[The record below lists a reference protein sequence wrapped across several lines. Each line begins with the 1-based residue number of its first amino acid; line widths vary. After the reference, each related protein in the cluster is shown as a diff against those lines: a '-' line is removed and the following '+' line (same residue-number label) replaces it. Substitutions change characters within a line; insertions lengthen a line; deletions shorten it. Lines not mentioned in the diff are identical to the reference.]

1 MSSGPLY
8 EKTAVVASDLEE
20 AFGDWLREH
29 LLDAAAHAGVLA
41 VDAASSPG
49 DGDDAPKRHTWRY
62 TFDND
67 ESLDVFLER
76 EGNDSY
82 PGAEQRFGDEL
93 STSSRVLREDSVYSG
108 DESPPACL
116 NCGAVLRG
124 QYCGNCGQRARTRL
138 ISLWELVRDAFGDLF
153 ELDSRIWQTLI
164 PLLVRPGRLTYDYLA
179 GRRARYMPPF
189 RMYLV
194 MSLVFFVVAFFN
206 PREELA
212 LLYAPETEAPVSEE
226 ASPGEAGT
234 DGESA
239 EGESTE
245 NKLSE
250 NTLSES
256 DPDAAI
262 PEEARAELERF
273 GLDVDAINQRIAEA
287 EENDADGMNISF
299 GDEDG
304 DSEAEDC
311 NLDWDVSNM
320 PQWVQV
326 RFSEE
331 RVVAVCERIR
341 ADDGDSFGKR
351 VLDNVPLALFILLP
365 LMALVLVFLYP
376 LSKRYYVEH
385 LLFFVHFHAFF
396 FLILTLQVLWTRLIG
411 SLNGPGWLAVL
422 PVVATSLYIPVY
434 LFKAMRRVYEQ
445 GWALTML
452 KYLLLIVAYAAGFGT
467 MLLLAL
473 LIAVA
478 GS

>member
-8 EKTAVVASDLEE
+8 EKTAVVAADLEE

-29 LLDAAAHAGVLA
+29 LRDAAGHAGVLA
-41 VDAASSPG
+41 VDAASTPG
-49 DGDDAPKRHTWRY
+49 DDEDAPTRHTWRY

-82 PGAEQRFGDEL
+82 PGAEQHFGADL
-93 STSSRVLREDSVYSG
+93 TIASRVLREDPVYSG
-108 DESPPACL
+108 EESPPACL

-164 PLLVRPGRLTYDYLA
+164 PLLIRPGRLTHDYLA

-212 LLYAPETEAPVSEE
+212 LLYAPEIEEPTPEE
-226 ASPGEAGT
+226 ADAGEADAGEADADTQMGT
-234 DGESA
+234 DE
-239 EGESTE
+239 
-245 NKLSE
+245 
-250 NTLSES
+250 
-256 DPDAAI
+256 PPPAI

-273 GLDVDAINQRIAEA
+273 GMDVDAINQRIATAEA
-287 EENDADGMNISF
+287 NDSEGLSISF
-299 GDEDG
+299 GDDAG
-304 DSEAEDC
+304 DTEAEDC
-311 NLDWDVSNM
+311 DLDWDVSNM
-320 PQWVQV
+320 PQWIQV

-331 RVVAVCERIR
+331 RVQAVCERIR
-341 ADDGDSFGKR
+341 ADDGDTFGKR

-411 SLNGPGWLAVL
+411 SFNGPGWLAVL
-422 PVVATSLYIPVY
+422 PVIATSLYIPVY

-452 KYLLLIVAYAAGFGT
+452 KYLLLVIAYAVGFGT
-467 MLLLAL
+467 MLLLAF

>member
-8 EKTAVVASDLEE
+8 EKTAVVTAELEE
-20 AFGDWLREH
+20 AFDNWLSEH
-29 LLDAAAHAGVLA
+29 LADAAGHAGVLA
-41 VDAASSPG
+41 IDTASSPG
-49 DGDDAPKRHTWRY
+49 DGEDAPVRHTWRY

-82 PGAEQRFGDEL
+82 PGVEQHFGAEL
-93 STSSRVLREDSVYSG
+93 AVTSRVLREDPVYSG
-108 DESPPACL
+108 DECPPACL

-164 PLLVRPGRLTYDYLA
+164 PLLIRPGRLTHDYLA

-194 MSLVFFVVAFFN
+194 MSLIFFVVAFFN

-212 LLYAPETEAPVSEE
+212 LLYAPEGEEFASEE
-226 ASPGEAGT
+226 ANSGEADT
-234 DGESA
+234 DT
-239 EGESTE
+239 ESTE
-245 NKLSE
+245 DE
-250 NTLSES
+250 
-256 DPDAAI
+256 PDGAI
-262 PEEARAELERF
+262 PEEARAELERI
-273 GLDVDAINQRIAEA
+273 GLDVDAINQRIADAEA
-287 EENDADGMNISF
+287 NDGEGLSAGF
-299 GDEDG
+299 GDPDEDT
-304 DSEAEDC
+304 EAEDC
-311 NLDWDVSNM
+311 DLDWDVSNM
-320 PQWVQV
+320 PQWIQV
-326 RFSEE
+326 RFSEQ
-331 RVVAVCERIR
+331 RVQAVCERIR
-341 ADDGDSFGKR
+341 ADDGDTFGER

-396 FLILTLQVLWTRLIG
+396 FLILTLQVLWTRMIG
-411 SLNGPGWLAVL
+411 SLHGPGWLAVL

>member
-8 EKTAVVASDLEE
+8 EKTAVVTAELEE
-20 AFGDWLREH
+20 AFGDWLSEH
-29 LLDAAAHAGVLA
+29 LADAAGHAGVLA
-41 VDAASSPG
+41 VDAAASPA
-49 DGDDAPKRHTWRY
+49 DGEDTPGRHTWRF

-82 PGAEQRFGDEL
+82 PGVEQRFGAEL
-93 STSSRVLREDSVYSG
+93 AVTSRVLREDPVYSG
-108 DESPPACL
+108 GESPPTCL

-164 PLLVRPGRLTYDYLA
+164 PLLIRPGRLTHDYLA

-212 LLYAPETEAPVSEE
+212 LLYAPESEE
-226 ASPGEAGT
+226 LVPEEAGAGEASIDERAAE
-234 DGESA
+234 DGS
-239 EGESTE
+239 
-245 NKLSE
+245 
-250 NTLSES
+250 
-256 DPDAAI
+256 DAAI

-273 GLDVDAINQRIAEA
+273 GLDIDAINQRIADAEA
-287 EENDADGMNISF
+287 NDDSGLNVTF
-299 GDEDG
+299 GDESD
-304 DSEAEDC
+304 DPDAEDC
-311 NLDWDVSNM
+311 DLDWDVSNM
-320 PQWVQV
+320 PRWIQV

-331 RVVAVCERIR
+331 RVQAVCERIR
-341 ADDGDSFGKR
+341 ADDGDTFGKR

-411 SLNGPGWLAVL
+411 SLDGPGWLAVL

-452 KYLLLIVAYAAGFGT
+452 KYLLLVMAYAVGFGT
-467 MLLLAL
+467 MLLLAF

>member
-8 EKTAVVASDLEE
+8 EKTAVVTADVEE

-29 LLDAAAHAGVLA
+29 L
-41 VDAASSPG
+41 VDAATYTGVVGIETAFSPG
-49 DGDDAPKRHTWRY
+49 DGEEAPGQHTWRY

-82 PGAEQRFGDEL
+82 PGVEQRFGADL
-93 STSSRVLREDSVYSG
+93 TVTSRVLREDPVYSG
-108 DESPPACL
+108 EESPPTCL

-124 QYCGNCGQRARTRL
+124 QYCGNCGQRAKTRL

-164 PLLVRPGRLTYDYLA
+164 PLLVRPGRLTHDYLA

-212 LLYAPETEAPVSEE
+212 LLYAPETEQATPEQVEE
-226 ASPGEAGT
+226 AGADTEAAVGE
-234 DGESA
+234 
-239 EGESTE
+239 
-245 NKLSE
+245 
-250 NTLSES
+250 
-256 DPDAAI
+256 PDAAI

-273 GLDVDAINQRIAEA
+273 GMDIDAINERIAEA
-287 EENDADGMNISF
+287 EADDSEGLSINF
-299 GDEDG
+299 GDEAG
-304 DSEAEDC
+304 DTEAEDC
-311 NLDWDVSNM
+311 DLNWDVSNM
-320 PQWVQV
+320 PQWIQV

-331 RVVAVCERIR
+331 RVQAVCKRIR
-341 ADDGDSFGKR
+341 ADDGDTFGKR

-385 LLFFVHFHAFF
+385 LLFFIHFHAFF

-411 SLNGPGWLAVL
+411 SFDGPGWLAVL

-434 LFKAMRRVYEQ
+434 LFKALRRVYEQ

-452 KYLLLIVAYAAGFGT
+452 KYLLLVVAYAAGFGT